1 LFLISPGFEFFRS
14 LLKRAV
20 SLGMSSLPAVPAFDV
35 ISRALSPTG
44 LLAVLELTGVAVLK
58 LTGGL
63 LGILFLLTVIDMV
76 SLLLAILA
84 NRSLSTI
91 GVEKGS
97 GCVVSRIADLI
108 VG

>member
-1 LFLISPGFEFFRS
+1 ML
-14 LLKRAV
+14 A
-20 SLGMSSLPAVPAFDV
+20 
-35 ISRALSPTG
+35 

-58 LTGGL
+58 LTGVAILKLTGVAVLELTRGL
-63 LGILFLLTVIDMV
+63 LGILFLSTVIDMV

-97 GCVVSRIADLI
+97 GRVVSRIADLI

>member
-1 LFLISPGFEFFRS
+1 
-14 LLKRAV
+14 
-20 SLGMSSLPAVPAFDV
+20 MSSLPAVLAFDV
-35 ISRALSPTG
+35 ISRVLSPTD
-44 LLAVLELTGVAVLK
+44 LLAVLELTGVAILK
-58 LTGGL
+58 LTGVAVLELTRVAVLELTRGL
-63 LGILFLLTVIDMV
+63 LGILFLSTVIDMV

-97 GCVVSRIADLI
+97 GRVVSRIADLI